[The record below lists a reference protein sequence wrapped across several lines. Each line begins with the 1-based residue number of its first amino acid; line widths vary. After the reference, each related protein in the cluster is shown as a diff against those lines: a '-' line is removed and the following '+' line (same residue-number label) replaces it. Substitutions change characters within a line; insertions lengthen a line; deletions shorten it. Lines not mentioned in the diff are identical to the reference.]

1 MDKKRL
7 YEAVSEAVDEKELGS
22 RDIPNIDLYVDQIL
36 NIFSSRL
43 YEGSERYHDRLLT
56 KTMINNYSK
65 EGLITPIKGKKYSK
79 EQILQMLTVYTLKS
93 TLSIGEIK
101 RILGGLYSDEHF
113 GEAELTGIYDKHLAI
128 KEENK
133 ERVRGT
139 IDEIIEKNSLD
150 IDNDVDYI
158 SLICALS
165 SLSAQLKSV
174 AQAMIDERFP
184 DNSEESSDADKDKK
198 KEEKK
203 EEKKEKKE
211 IKEKEKE
218 KKKKDKDKDKSKTV
232 ET

>member
-101 RILGGLYSDEHF
+101 RILVGLYSDDHF

-139 IDEIIEKNSLD
+139 IDEILEKNSLD

-174 AQAMIDERFP
+174 AQAMIGERFP
-184 DNSEESSDADKDKK
+184 DNSEEILDADKDKK

-218 KKKKDKDKDKSKTV
+218 KKKKDKDKSKTV
-232 ET
+232 EA

>member
-1 MDKKRL
+1 MEREKL
-7 YEAVSEAVDEKELGS
+7 YEIVSEAIDEKELGS
-22 RDIPNIDLYVDQIL
+22 SDIPSIDLYVDQIL

-43 YEGSERYHDRLLT
+43 LEGSERYHDKLLT

-79 EQILQMLTVYTLKS
+79 EQIIQILTVYTLKS

-101 RILGGLYSDEHF
+101 RILLGAYADESF
-113 GEAELTGIYDKHLAI
+113 GVEELTRIYDKHLDI
-128 KEENK
+128 KEDNK
-133 ERVRGT
+133 DRAKALLGEL
-139 IDEIIEKNSLD
+139 IDKNSLD
-150 IDNDVDYI
+150 IDSDIDYI
-158 SLICALS
+158 CLICALS
-165 SLSAQLKSV
+165 SLSAQLRAI

-184 DNSEESSDADKDKK
+184 EIVEDEEATDKEKK

-218 KKKKDKDKDKSKTV
+218 KKKKDREKDKNGEKL
-232 ET
+232 

>member
-101 RILGGLYSDEHF
+101 RILSGLYSDEHF

-139 IDEIIEKNSLD
+139 IDEILEKNSLD
-150 IDNDVDYI
+150 IDNDIDYI

-184 DNSEESSDADKDKK
+184 DNSEEISDADKDKK

-218 KKKKDKDKDKSKTV
+218 KKKRDKDKSKTV
-232 ET
+232 EA